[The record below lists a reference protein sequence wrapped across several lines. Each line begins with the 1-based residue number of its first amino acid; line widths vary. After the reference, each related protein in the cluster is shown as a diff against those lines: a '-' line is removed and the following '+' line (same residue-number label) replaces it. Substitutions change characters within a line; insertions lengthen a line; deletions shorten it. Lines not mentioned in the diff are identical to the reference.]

1 MDRRV
6 CRRHFNNSM
15 GMRILLAGWVVS
27 AVVATAEEAPRA
39 IQVTEPP
46 ADAQAAAP
54 DLVTSRTHQFR
65 ISGGD
70 SMARGMAA
78 LLAEDSKGELLAL
91 TDEEDDW
98 KVPVAITLHGKSG
111 DPLPPRT
118 IAMQLLIVAGV
129 KELKID
135 KHLGNGLEEERL
147 KRAVTGALLYER
159 ALKAGVGDS
168 PMRIS
173 PWLLEGLREAT
184 AWRLNESDRR
194 LYATLFK
201 QGGLFKIDEL
211 FALDEKGFD
220 TMDGATRPA
229 FRVSSGALV
238 MALLEQPQG
247 KEGFRA
253 FLTEVAA
260 YEGEMPVLLRKHFPE
275 LNLSETSLAKWWALQ
290 LANKGALNLLTDIFS
305 IAETE
310 TALTEALR
318 FEVRTPEGIIEQKE
332 LSAWPELEALD
343 EPARIAALRPV
354 RDGLN
359 RLSFRCFPS
368 YRPLLV
374 RYQAI
379 IEQIAANNTAEVPQ
393 ALTELDE
400 TRATMMA
407 RATRARDYLDWF
419 EITRARKTSGA
430 FDDYLRL
437 KKELESNP
445 RRRKDNLS
453 KYLDRMDAIFHRE
466 EEQRPRELGW
476 PGW

>member
-1 MDRRV
+1 M
-6 CRRHFNNSM
+6 SSS
-15 GMRILLAGWVVS
+15 S
-27 AVVATAEEAPRA
+27 ARSV
-39 IQVTEPP
+39 Q
-46 ADAQAAAP
+46 
-54 DLVTSRTHQFR
+54 
-65 ISGGD
+65 
-70 SMARGMAA
+70 
-78 LLAEDSKGELLAL
+78 DSKGELLAL

-253 FLTEVAA
+253 FLTEVAHA
-260 YEGEMPVLLRKHFPE
+260 YTHFRITLHAFHAAYTGGEPQHLGVMDHAWVTLADLDGYAFAVTDRK
-275 LNLSETSLAKWWALQ
+275 
-290 LANKGALNLLTDIFS
+290 I
-305 IAETE
+305 
-310 TALTEALR
+310 
-318 FEVRTPEGIIEQKE
+318 
-332 LSAWPELEALD
+332 
-343 EPARIAALRPV
+343 IAALR
-354 RDGLN
+354 
-359 RLSFRCFPS
+359 
-368 YRPLLV
+368 
-374 RYQAI
+374 
-379 IEQIAANNTAEVPQ
+379 AA
-393 ALTELDE
+393 
-400 TRATMMA
+400 
-407 RATRARDYLDWF
+407 
-419 EITRARKTSGA
+419 
-430 FDDYLRL
+430 
-437 KKELESNP
+437 
-445 RRRKDNLS
+445 
-453 KYLDRMDAIFHRE
+453 
-466 EEQRPRELGW
+466 LGVD
-476 PGW
+476 